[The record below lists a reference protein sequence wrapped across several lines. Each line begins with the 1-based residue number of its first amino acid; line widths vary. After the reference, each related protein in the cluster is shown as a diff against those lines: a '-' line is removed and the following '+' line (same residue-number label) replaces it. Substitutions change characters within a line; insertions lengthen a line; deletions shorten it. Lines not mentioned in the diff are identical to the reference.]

1 MRADRFAISF
11 YGLFPRITHAENI
24 INPACHKHSDA
35 CSKCIRRNLGLNTN
49 DAQVNVTEKFLV
61 AKGLFSCA
69 ACDPPVKDFP
79 ADGQPHKALGAPYYD
94 AATVRVVDGYTVE
107 FTTTRNGKPV
117 EYMKIYRF
125 ARQSDGRARRSFH
138 FRKWTAKP

>member
-1 MRADRFAISF
+1 MQKLLLALI
-11 YGLFPRITHAENI
+11 LINI
-24 INPACHKHSDA
+24 PALAQSAFDGTW
-35 CSKCIRRNLGLNTN
+35 RLNTN

-79 ADGQPHKALGAPYYD
+79 ADGQPHEASGAPYYD
-94 AATVRVVDGYTVE
+94 AATVRIVDEYTVE

-117 EYMKIYRF
+117 EYMKFTVSR
-125 ARQSDGRARRSFH
+125 DGRARRSLH
-138 FRKWTAKP
+138 FRKWPAKP